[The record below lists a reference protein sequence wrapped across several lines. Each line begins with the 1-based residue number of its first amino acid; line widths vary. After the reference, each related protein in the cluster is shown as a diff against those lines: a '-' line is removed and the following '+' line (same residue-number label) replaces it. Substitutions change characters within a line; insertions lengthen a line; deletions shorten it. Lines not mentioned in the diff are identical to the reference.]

1 MTAPRLPN
9 LFKVPELKEK
19 ILFTLLCLVV
29 YRIGAHIATPGVNV
43 QALADFLRN
52 QGQGTLFSLYDLFAG
67 GSFGRATVFA
77 LGIMPYI
84 SASIVFQLA
93 APVFPVVEKMQRDEE
108 GRKKLTQWTRYLTV
122 VLCLF
127 QAYGYAL
134 FTEQIPGAVA
144 SPGFF
149 FRLTTVLTLTTGG
162 VFVMWLGEQ
171 ITERGI
177 GNGASLLIFFSIV
190 ERIWPE
196 TIRTIDA
203 LQARSLTFPKLI
215 IVLAVMV
222 LVVAGTVAVT
232 VAARRIPI
240 QIPRKVMGR
249 GRIREGQKTFIP
261 LRLNTANVMPI
272 IFAQSLIIVP
282 GTIAAFSGNQTLKH
296 LAEYFS
302 VTSPVY
308 LITSALLIIF
318 FAYFYTSIIFNPV
331 DLAENL
337 KKQGGFIPG
346 VKPGAAAVQAG
357 TPLAREA
364 KKSMDDGK
372 LVPDAVILSLIEEEL
387 AKPEAQQGAV
397 LDGFPRTAAQAE
409 LVDRT
414 LAERGQRLNHIL
426 LLDVPEEELVRR
438 LKARAVQESRSDDTA
453 EAVKTRL
460 QVYQRDTAPLIA
472 HFAQRGIVHR
482 VPGTG
487 TVDEIATEIQR
498 VIGR

>member
-1 MTAPRLPN
+1 MTSPIPN

-19 ILFTLLCLVV
+19 LLFTLLCLVV

-43 QALADFLRN
+43 DALADFLAN

-67 GSFGRATVFA
+67 GGFSRATVFA

-93 APVFPVVEKMQRDEE
+93 GPVFPVIEKMQRDEE
-108 GRKKLTQWTRYLTV
+108 GKKRLTQWTRYLTV

-127 QAYGYAL
+127 QAYGFAI
-134 FTEQIPGAVA
+134 FTEQLPNAVG
-144 SPGFF
+144 SPGWA
-149 FRLTTVLTLTTGG
+149 FRMTTVLTLTTGG

-177 GNGASLLIFFSIV
+177 GNGMSLLIFFSII
-190 ERIWPE
+190 ERILPE
-196 TIRTIDA
+196 SLRTIEA
-203 LQARSLTFPKLI
+203 LRSHTLSLPILLV
-215 IVLAVMV
+215 VLGMMV

-261 LRLNTANVMPI
+261 LRINSAGVMPI

-282 GTIAAFSGNQTLKH
+282 GTIATFSGIAWLKRF
-296 LAEYFS
+296 AEYFNT
-302 VTSPVY
+302 TSIWY
-308 LITSALLIIF
+308 LLTSAVLIIF

-346 VKPGAAAVQAG
+346 VKPGAATADYIDEVLSRITLPGAIFLTFVAMLPIVVSNTLSMPFGFGGTALLIVVGVALDTVQQ
-357 TPLAREA
+357 
-364 KKSMDDGK
+364 
-372 LVPDAVILSLIEEEL
+372 V
-387 AKPEAQQGAV
+387 QQH
-397 LDGFPRTAAQAE
+397 LLLRQYDGFMKGPGGGSGSSR
-409 LVDRT
+409 VSF
-414 LAERGQRLNHIL
+414 
-426 LLDVPEEELVRR
+426 RR
-438 LKARAVQESRSDDTA
+438 
-453 EAVKTRL
+453 
-460 QVYQRDTAPLIA
+460 
-472 HFAQRGIVHR
+472 
-482 VPGTG
+482 
-487 TVDEIATEIQR
+487 
-498 VIGR
+498 